1 MPPSR
6 DKAHLQL
13 QHGIVREPFRSVIP
27 GRPPGPP
34 VRPDPA
40 AHAQHLK
47 AAVTKALT
55 TAQTKLNERE
65 EAFASGEPRV
75 YLSFELVNNSA
86 QAIESLESRRR
97 NAELAVVREQDGQTL
112 ATVTVPK
119 AQAER
124 YVRDLTAKID
134 AYASTE
140 AQNNKALVARLES
153 AFADTLRAVFTD
165 DPTTFPAADEAVWW
179 EVWSTPTTLEALET
193 VAARLELRLGEG
205 RLHFPDRVVLPLYG
219 TPTQLDRLF
228 VNSSAVVEL
237 RLAHDTPETYID
249 LSNLEQVEWSE
260 ELLARTVYKEAES
273 EVAVL
278 ILDGGTTRSHRLIES
293 FLHPNDWQTYK
304 RSWGPDENS
313 TIGNVRGHGTGMA
326 GLALY
331 GDLSAALSSTN
342 PVVIRHIL
350 ETVKILPPNGH
361 TSRTLYG
368 AVTREAVEALEIT
381 NPLRKRVVC
390 MAVTSSYQTRFG
402 RPSSWSAAVDQLAHG
417 EDDEDH
423 RRIVVLSAG
432 NVRVPVDP
440 TLHADYVDLNR
451 GVEGQVE
458 SPAQAWNALT
468 IGAVTDKDKVPPH
481 LVGLR
486 PYAPR
491 GDLSPRSRTSYA
503 WDPQWPVKPEVVL
516 EGGNLLSDGI
526 RTWREAS
533 MNLLTTG
540 HNPTLSHFT
549 DFSDTSAA
557 TALAARMAANLYAE
571 HPTRWPETI
580 RGLIVHSAEWTPA
593 MQARLGGRSMQEKV
607 DVLRHYGY
615 GVPELERARRSAAND
630 VTLITE
636 ARLKPF
642 RLVGNEMQLGEMA
655 LHALPWQT
663 AALAALENTELEM
676 RVTLSYFI
684 EPNPSERG
692 RDLRYRYASHG
703 LRFDLKGRLETPQH
717 FRQRMNALARQETPY
732 ERGAPGA
739 SAAWAI
745 GPKIRQMAGSVYSDW
760 WRGPAVELADCDG
773 VAVYPTSG
781 WWKAKA
787 RLPYSDRETRYSLIV
802 TLRTVDPNATID
814 IYTPIATAIQTEI
827 TNPVEV

>member
-27 GRPPGPP
+27 GGSSSPP
-34 VRPDPA
+34 VRPDAA
-40 AHAQHLK
+40 AHARHLK
-47 AAVTKALT
+47 AAVTGALAQ
-55 TAQTKLNERE
+55 AQTRLAGRD
-65 EAFASGEPRV
+65 EALAAGEPRV
-75 YLSFELVNNSA
+75 YLSFELAGSAA
-86 QAIESLESRRR
+86 QAVGSLESRGR
-97 NAELAVVREQDGQTL
+97 NAELAVVREDGQQTV
-112 ATVTVPK
+112 ATVAVP
-119 AQAER
+119 ANQAER
-124 YVRDLTAKID
+124 YVRDLTTKID
-134 AYASTE
+134 AYGSSD
-140 AQNNKALVARLES
+140 AQRNKALVARLEN

-165 DPTTFPAADEAVWW
+165 DPETFPGDHEAVWW
-179 EVWSTPTTLEALET
+179 EVWSTPATLEALET

-205 RLHFPDRVVLPLYG
+205 RLHFPDRVVLPIYG
-219 TPTQLDRLF
+219 SPIELDRLF
-228 VNSSAVVEL
+228 VNSSAVEEL
-237 RLAHDTPETYID
+237 RLAHDTPETFID
-249 LSNLEQVEWSE
+249 LDNPEQVEWSD
-260 ELLARTVYKEAES
+260 ELLARTVYEEAES

-278 ILDGGTTRSHRLIES
+278 ILDGGTTQSHRLIEP
-293 FLHPNDWQTYK
+293 FLRPNDWQTYK

-313 TIGNVRGHGTGMA
+313 TVGNVRGHGTGMA

-331 GDLSAALSSTN
+331 GDLAAALRSTD
-342 PVVIRHIL
+342 PVVIRHLL

-361 TSRTLYG
+361 TSRALYG

-381 NPLRKRVVC
+381 NPLRKRVIC

-423 RRIVVLSAG
+423 RRLLVLSAG
-432 NVRVPVDP
+432 NVRVPIDP
-440 TLHADYVDLNR
+440 ALHTDYVELNR

-468 IGAVTDKDKVPPH
+468 VGATTEKDAVPPH

-516 EGGNLLSDGI
+516 EGGNLLSDGVT
-526 RTWREAS
+526 TWREAA
-533 MNLLTTG
+533 MNLLTTA
-540 HNPTLSHFT
+540 HDPATRHFT

-557 TALAARMAANLYAE
+557 TALAARMAASLYAQ

-580 RGLIVHSAEWTPA
+580 RGLIVHSAQWTPA
-593 MQARLGGRSMQEKV
+593 MQARLGHRSMREKV

-615 GVPELERARRSAAND
+615 GMPDLERARRSAPND

-642 RLVGNEMQLGEMA
+642 RLVGNEMQLGDMA
-655 LHALPWQT
+655 IHTLPWQG
-663 AALAALENTELEM
+663 AALAALENMELEM

-703 LRFDLKGRLETPQH
+703 LRFDLKGRAETLPH
-717 FRQRMNALARQETPY
+717 FRQRMNALARQEAPY
-732 ERGAPGA
+732 EKGAPGA

-760 WRGPAVELADCDG
+760 WRGPAVELAECDG
-773 VAVYPTSG
+773 LAVYPTSG

-787 RLPYSDRETRYSLIV
+787 RRPYSDREARYSLIV
-802 TLRTVDPNATID
+802 TLRTVDPDATVD
-814 IYTPIATAIQTEI
+814 IYTPIATAVQAEI
-827 TNPVEV
+827 VHPIEV